1 MNKKSRK
8 RSEIILLMEFMS
20 DLTKLRSDTQYDVS
34 LKIRRSL
41 SALITEIPN
50 DPPYTSAQ
58 ITSAADPTM
67 TTQSKRL
74 NLDAKYVLDPIAKS
88 FKSISTTKIP
98 RNTNSA
104 YSEILEPW
112 NVYKNFGIYSESPWT
127 IVVGHS
133 VHWQR
138 SKCLERPMWWQTSR
152 RFGFSPW
159 YGFEFWKNL
168 KSLLFYM
175 ISEFEVIYSFIHCG
189 QGCTAN
195 FKKKEICRIG

>member
-1 MNKKSRK
+1 MRMNKKSRK

-104 YSEILEPW
+104 YSEILEP
-112 NVYKNFGIYSESPWT
+112 
-127 IVVGHS
+127 
-133 VHWQR
+133 
-138 SKCLERPMWWQTSR
+138 
-152 RFGFSPW
+152 
-159 YGFEFWKNL
+159 
-168 KSLLFYM
+168 
-175 ISEFEVIYSFIHCG
+175 
-189 QGCTAN
+189 
-195 FKKKEICRIG
+195 